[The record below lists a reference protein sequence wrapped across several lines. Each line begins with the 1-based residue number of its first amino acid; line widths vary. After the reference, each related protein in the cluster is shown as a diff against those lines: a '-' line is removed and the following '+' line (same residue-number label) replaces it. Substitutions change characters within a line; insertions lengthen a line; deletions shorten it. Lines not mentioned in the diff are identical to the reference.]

1 MRQATGSNTPQSGNK
16 VSIQLSLDGHSFS
29 VPALSELPAGEA
41 PVTVELLLPG
51 TMLVPGELFDAER
64 GAEMLAAN
72 GMPPT
77 AEESVVASDPEAEF
91 VAVTA
96 INREALRQVEEKLGD
111 RARFTTPLLHTP
123 ANTAKTVWMSR
134 RAGLLYIKVYDGGE
148 LQLAEA
154 IPAATD
160 TDAAYFFERLDGC
173 FLLNCG
179 RQPESG
185 AQTARQTIQTDDMR
199 IVSGKYRGRAINP
212 PKNLRARPT
221 TDFAKENLFN
231 VLGNLLDFEECDVLD
246 LFAGTGSISYEFASR
261 GARSV
266 TAVEINA
273 VHHDFIRRT
282 AALLGIENFYPVKAN
297 VFLYL
302 KSCAKQFDVIFSD
315 APYDLEGS
323 EQVVK
328 LVLERGLLRPGGI
341 LIFEHSKKMDFSDL
355 DEFWQLRSYG
365 SVQFSF
371 FKKP

>member
-1 MRQATGSNTPQSGNK
+1 
-16 VSIQLSLDGHSFS
+16 
-29 VPALSELPAGEA
+29 
-41 PVTVELLLPG
+41 
-51 TMLVPGELFDAER
+51 
-64 GAEMLAAN
+64 
-72 GMPPT
+72 
-77 AEESVVASDPEAEF
+77 
-91 VAVTA
+91 
-96 INREALRQVEEKLGD
+96 
-111 RARFTTPLLHTP
+111 
-123 ANTAKTVWMSR
+123 
-134 RAGLLYIKVYDGGE
+134 
-148 LQLAEA
+148 
-154 IPAATD
+154 
-160 TDAAYFFERLDGC
+160 
-173 FLLNCG
+173 
-179 RQPESG
+179 
-185 AQTARQTIQTDDMR
+185 MR

-282 AALLGIENFYPVKAN
+282 AALLGIENFYPVKA
-297 VFLYL
+297 
-302 KSCAKQFDVIFSD
+302 
-315 APYDLEGS
+315 PYDLEGS

>member
-1 MRQATGSNTPQSGNK
+1 MRVITG
-16 VSIQLSLDGHSFS
+16 
-29 VPALSELPAGEA
+29 
-41 PVTVELLLPG
+41 
-51 TMLVPGELFDAER
+51 
-64 GAEMLAAN
+64 
-72 GMPPT
+72 
-77 AEESVVASDPEAEF
+77 
-91 VAVTA
+91 
-96 INREALRQVEEKLGD
+96 
-111 RARFTTPLLHTP
+111 
-123 ANTAKTVWMSR
+123 
-134 RAGLLYIKVYDGGE
+134 
-148 LQLAEA
+148 
-154 IPAATD
+154 
-160 TDAAYFFERLDGC
+160 
-173 FLLNCG
+173 
-179 RQPESG
+179 
-185 AQTARQTIQTDDMR
+185 TAR
-199 IVSGKYRGRAINP
+199 GR
-212 PKNLRARPT
+212 KLREPEGMATRPT
-221 TDFAKENLFN
+221 TDNVKESMFNLIQFDIE
-231 VLGNLLDFEECDVLD
+231 GRRVLD